1 MMCVNVRLIQTTI
14 VIVSNIDCPS
24 CGKWNYKHVLYSYP
38 KVKKFIEILVN
49 KLNHVN
55 SARLKLEEKTLNI
68 FYNDLK
74 NMDHLVYVINI
85 RIKR

>member
-1 MMCVNVRLIQTTI
+1 MMSVSVELILIFITVRKIK
-14 VIVSNIDCPS
+14 IDCCS
-24 CGKWNYKHVLYSYP
+24 YGKWNYKYVLDKYP
-38 KVKKFIEILVN
+38 KIRKFIEVLVN

-74 NMDHLVYVINI
+74 NMDHLVNIINI
-85 RIKR
+85 G

>member
-1 MMCVNVRLIQTTI
+1 MISVTVEPTLTFII
-14 VIVSNIDCPS
+14 VILIKTDCCS
-24 CGKWNYKHVLYSYP
+24 YGKWNYKYALDKYP
-38 KVKKFIEILVN
+38 KMKKFIEVLVN

-74 NMDHLVYVINI
+74 NMDHLVIIINI
-85 RIKR
+85 G